1 MDSKTTDNQTIPT
14 GNLADI
20 NRDFQ
25 EKSTLRRA
33 HEMGVPYI
41 DIART
46 PLNQDFLKLIEV
58 GEAEK
63 ARLIPFF
70 KVGKSVKIAVE
81 DPDKAETKSA
91 IEKLKAAGFEVEI
104 NLASNSGIDDAM
116 RIFVDTQRYK
126 KIEIIENVEAK
137 SIQTYEREI
146 ADLKTLPA
154 KLETMTAEEALNML
168 NISAMKTKASDVHY
182 EPAETSVI
190 VRFRIDGVLHV
201 VFELNKEVYSRISNQ
216 IKYQSKMKL
225 NVTTIPQDG
234 RYEFNFNEDKIAVRV
249 ASIPTPYGE
258 SFVCRFL
265 PAGKKAV
272 TFEDLGFQGI
282 ALKKLYNAAKIAQ
295 GMVLITGPTGSGKS
309 TTLYSMLSLMNAS
322 ENKVITL
329 EDPVEYHINGVIQ
342 SQIDESRGYTFASGL
357 RSILRHDP
365 DIVMLGEIR
374 DLETAETASQ
384 ASLTGHVLLSTLHT
398 NSALETIPRLV
409 NMGLPPFMVAPSLH
423 TVVAQRLVRKV
434 CPKCSTME
442 PITESE
448 KEEFAKVMDNLKNI
462 NPAAVIPIPEK
473 LPRIHGCNE
482 CSNTGYNGRM
492 VICEVITIDEEMK
505 RLILNNSSSVDL
517 IMAARKEGII
527 TLREDGFLKV
537 AQGATTLEEVHR
549 VTNVTV

>member
-190 VRFRIDGVLHV
+190 VRFRIDGVLHM